1 MIQRFIFIALFLS
14 MEGANGFGTP
24 PPKVLRELL
33 QSQMDGSRGDS
44 KPILLPCCY
53 DGLSARLVA
62 RAGFEATFMTGF
74 GVSGVNGYPDT
85 QLLSY
90 DEMRSAANYVSEGLT
105 SAAQEYNQ
113 KPIPCIADGDT
124 GYGNSLNVKRTVVRN
139 LRHHS
144 FSLLYLVIYANE
156 LNDFFHH

>member
-1 MIQRFIFIALFLS
+1 MIQRLIFLALFLS
-14 MEGANGFGTP
+14 RQGASGFGTP

-90 DEMRSAANYVSEGLT
+90 DEMRRAANYVSEGLT

-124 GYGNSLNVKRTVVRN
+124 GYGNSLNVKRT
-139 LRHHS
+139 
-144 FSLLYLVIYANE
+144 LVSNFATS
-156 LNDFFHH
+156 